1 MPPIIIAST
10 KPRIGKTAFV
20 ASLSKILSTS
30 NNIKIGVISNKENS
44 NIDYENLKNL
54 LSKNKKCE
62 LLKDFYKNKKLPS
75 SISNKTKSII
85 EGTDNIKNNFDLAE
99 ETDGM
104 IILIANYS
112 DQIIKISKLYKDR
125 LLGVIVNNVSK
136 HRVWNIENQLAPSLS
151 KNKINFLGWI
161 PDDRALLAPRV
172 NEVVSF
178 LEGEYLTEEYNKENL
193 LDNFLIGGLV
203 LDWGPTYFSIHEK
216 SGVIVRGDRPDVQ
229 LAALHT
235 EKTKAVFLTKG
246 MKPVEY
252 VYYEAD
258 QSKIPLITVP
268 GNTHDVV
275 EKLEDLQQNIEFN
288 HKEKLEY
295 MVNLVEKN
303 ISIELI
309 SDALETTPT
318 G

>member
-1 MPPIIIAST
+1 MRPIIIAST
-10 KPRIGKTAFV
+10 KPRIGKPAFV
-20 ASLSKILSTS
+20 ASLSKILSAST
-30 NNIKIGVISNKENS
+30 NIKIGVVSSKENS
-44 NIDYENLKNL
+44 NIDYENLKKL
-54 LSKNKKCE
+54 LSRNKKCE

-75 SISNKTKSII
+75 ISNKNKSII
-85 EGTDNIKNNFDLAE
+85 EGTDDIKTNLDLAE

-136 HRVWNIENQLAPSLS
+136 HRVWNIQNELVPRLS
-151 KNKINFLGWI
+151 KDKINFLGWI
-161 PDDRALLAPRV
+161 PDDRVLLAPRV

>member
-1 MPPIIIAST
+1 M
-10 KPRIGKTAFV
+10 
-20 ASLSKILSTS
+20 
-30 NNIKIGVISNKENS
+30 ISNKENS
-44 NIDYENLKNL
+44 NIDYENLKKL
-54 LSKNKKCE
+54 LSRNKKCE
-62 LLKDFYKNKKLPS
+62 LLKDFYKNKNLLP
-75 SISNKTKSII
+75 SISNKNKSII
-85 EGTDNIKNNFDLAE
+85 EGTDDIKTNLDLAE

-136 HRVWNIENQLAPSLS
+136 HRVWNIQNELVPRLS
-151 KNKINFLGWI
+151 KDKINFLGWI
-161 PDDRALLAPRV
+161 PDDRVLLAPRV

-178 LEGEYLTEEYNKENL
+178 LEGEYLTEEYNKEKL

-216 SGVIVRGDRPDVQ
+216 SGVIIRGDRPDVQ

-268 GNTHDVV
+268 GNTHDVA
-275 EKLEDLQQNIEFN
+275 EKLEDLQQNIEYN
-288 HKEKLEY
+288 HKEKLEH
-295 MVNLVEKN
+295 MVNLIEKN

-309 SDALETTPT
+309 VKALETTPT

>member
-20 ASLSKILSTS
+20 ASLSKILSAS
-30 NNIKIGVISNKENS
+30 ANIKIGVMSNKENS
-44 NIDYENLKNL
+44 NIDYENLKKL
-54 LSKNKKCE
+54 LSRNKKCE

-75 SISNKTKSII
+75 ISNKNKSII
-85 EGTDNIKNNFDLAE
+85 EGTDDIKTNLDLAE

-136 HRVWNIENQLAPSLS
+136 HRVWNIQNELVPRLS
-151 KNKINFLGWI
+151 KDKINFLGWI
-161 PDDRALLAPRV
+161 PDDRVLLAPRV

-178 LEGEYLTEEYNKENL
+178 LEGEYLTEEYNKEKL

-216 SGVIVRGDRPDVQ
+216 SGVIIRGDRPDVQ

-235 EKTKAVFLTKG
+235 EKTKAVFLTKA

-268 GNTHDVV
+268 GNTHDVA

>member
-20 ASLSKILSTS
+20 ASLSKILSAS
-30 NNIKIGVISNKENS
+30 ANIKIGVMSNKENS
-44 NIDYENLKNL
+44 NIDYENLKKL
-54 LSKNKKCE
+54 LSRNKKCE

-75 SISNKTKSII
+75 ISNKNKSII
-85 EGTDNIKNNFDLAE
+85 EGTDDIKTNLDLAE

-136 HRVWNIENQLAPSLS
+136 HRVWNIQNELVPRLS
-151 KNKINFLGWI
+151 KDKINFLGWI
-161 PDDRALLAPRV
+161 PDDRVLLAPRV

-178 LEGEYLTEEYNKENL
+178 LEGEYLTEEYNKEKL

-216 SGVIVRGDRPDVQ
+216 SGVIIRGDRPDVQ

-268 GNTHDVV
+268 GNTHDVA

>member
-20 ASLSKILSTS
+20 ASLSKILSAS
-30 NNIKIGVISNKENS
+30 ANIKIGVMSNKENS

-75 SISNKTKSII
+75 ISNKNKSII
-85 EGTDNIKNNFDLAE
+85 EGTDDIKTNLDLAE

-136 HRVWNIENQLAPSLS
+136 HRVWNIQNELVPRLS
-151 KNKINFLGWI
+151 KDKINFLGWI
-161 PDDRALLAPRV
+161 PDDRVLLAPRV

-178 LEGEYLTEEYNKENL
+178 LEGEYLTEEYNKEKL

-216 SGVIVRGDRPDVQ
+216 SGVIIRGDRPDVQ

>member
-62 LLKDFYKNKKLPS
+62 LLKDFYKNKNLLP
-75 SISNKTKSII
+75 SISNKNKSII
-85 EGTDNIKNNFDLAE
+85 EGTDHIKTNLDLAE

-136 HRVWNIENQLAPSLS
+136 HRVWNIQNELVPRLS
-151 KNKINFLGWI
+151 KDKINFLGWI
-161 PDDRALLAPRV
+161 PDDRVLLAPRV

-178 LEGEYLTEEYNKENL
+178 LEGEYLTEEYNKEKL

-216 SGVIVRGDRPDVQ
+216 SGVIIRGDRPDVQ

-258 QSKIPLITVP
+258 Q
-268 GNTHDVV
+268 
-275 EKLEDLQQNIEFN
+275 
-288 HKEKLEY
+288 
-295 MVNLVEKN
+295 
-303 ISIELI
+303 
-309 SDALETTPT
+309 
-318 G
+318 